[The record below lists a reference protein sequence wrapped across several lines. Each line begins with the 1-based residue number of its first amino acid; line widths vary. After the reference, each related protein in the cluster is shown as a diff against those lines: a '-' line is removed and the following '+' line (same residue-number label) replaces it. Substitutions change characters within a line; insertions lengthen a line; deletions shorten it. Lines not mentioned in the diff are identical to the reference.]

1 MKDAWDDRKKAIEN
15 EYFHRQEQKLIN
27 QMKQEAEETL
37 VKSHC
42 HNHCPKCGEALEPMT
57 FREVPLDRCRGCGGV
72 WMGPNDLKTLAE
84 KDHRSWFDLWFRQEE
99 ADTTEGETSI

>member
-37 VKSHC
+37 VRAHC
-42 HNHCPKCGEALEPMT
+42 HNHCPKCGDVLKPMT
-57 FREVPLDRCRGCGGV
+57 FREVPLDRCGGCEGV
-72 WMGPNDLKTLAE
+72 WLGPNDLKTLAE
-84 KDHRSWFDLWFRQEE
+84 KDHRTWFDFWFRQEKKNAPE
-99 ADTTEGETSI
+99 EEL